1 MADGYITIETKLYT
15 NKFDKQVI
23 DLEKKIKNE
32 ENKAQ
37 LRLKAKLQAEDEL
50 KRHKQAILEIEQ
62 EYEKTSQQVEHLQS
76 IMSKQSKG
84 ISLTPQE
91 FTDLQGSEKV
101 IANNEKIGETL
112 DKMYAKEVKLNNAVD
127 RTTLAYK
134 QTKDNVASYK
144 AKIESVNLQKQQAQ
158 VSQLKKGFQKV
169 NTSVSSS
176 IKHIGRLALG
186 IISVASAYR
195 LMSSASST
203 LGQYDEQYAT
213 NLEYIR
219 YLIAQ
224 AIAPALKYVVNLAS
238 TLLSY
243 LNYILN
249 AWFGITLFSKN
260 SAKNFMSAK
269 NSTGGISKNT
279 GKIKKDLQTTAF
291 DEMNILSDTSSD
303 SAGGASSGGGAIAPS
318 IDPSM
323 LQGEV
328 PDWLKW
334 IADNKDL
341 VIMALVGIAG
351 GIALI
356 TKNSKALLELGIFM
370 IIKGIVDTVKAIV
383 EFIKDPSW
391 ENFGEILEG
400 LSGILFGVALAML
413 AVNAANPTAW
423 IILLI
428 ALVVLLV
435 AEIIKHWDEIKE
447 TLGKVGDWINENVI
461 QPVAEFFKGLWDKI
475 KEIFAPVIDF
485 FKNIWD
491 TVKENIKIS
500 IDNMKQIFS
509 FLWDKIK
516 EIFSPVIDWF
526 REKFQKAYEKI
537 KEVFSP
543 IANFFGEIWD
553 KVKNK
558 LRDFGAKVGEVV
570 GGAFKAV
577 VNGVINALERIL
589 NNPINAINNLIDVI
603 NNVPG
608 LHLTRLRTFNLPRL
622 AKGTILNAPGRGV
635 PVAGGTA
642 LAGEAGREAYL
653 PLSDTQLLEEL
664 GSTIGKYIT
673 INANITNTMNGRII
687 SRQLQKIQN
696 DSNFAYNS

>member
-1 MADGYITIETKLYT
+1 MADGSIMIETKLST
-15 NKFDKQVI
+15 DKFDKQIVN
-23 DLEKKIKNE
+23 LEKKIKDE
-32 ENKAQ
+32 ENKSE
-37 LRLKAKLQAEDEL
+37 LKLKAKLQAEDEL
-50 KRHKQAILEIEQ
+50 ERHKQAIFEIEK

-76 IMSKQSKG
+76 IMSKQSQG

-91 FTDLQGSEKV
+91 FTDLQDSEKV

-127 RTTLAYK
+127 RTTLAYR
-134 QTKDNVASYK
+134 QIQGNVQGYK
-144 AKIESVNLQKQQAQ
+144 SKIESIKLQKHQAQ
-158 VSQLKKGFQKV
+158 VDQLKNGFNKM

-186 IISVASAYR
+186 IFSVASAYR
-195 LMSSASST
+195 LMSAASST

-260 SAKNFMSAK
+260 SAKNFMKAK

-279 GKIKKDLQTTAF
+279 GKIKKDLQTTPF
-291 DEMNILSDTSSD
+291 DEMNVLSDTSS
-303 SAGGASSGGGAIAPS
+303 SGTSGGGAIAPS

-334 IADNKDL
+334 IVDNKDSIL
-341 VIMALVGIAG
+341 AVMAGVGAG
-351 GIALI
+351 LLAWKLGLEGI
-356 TKNSKALLELGIFM
+356 KALGIG
-370 IIKGIVDTVKAIV
+370 ILLAGIVYTI
-383 EFIKDPSW
+383 ESLLEYLQDPSW
-391 ENFGEILEG
+391 ENFGKIIQGIGLIILGLGIIIGNVPLIVAGAIVLIIGTIVKYWEQIKAFFQKGIDWLRDKSDWVHKMFGDNIGDLYDFIVDILQDTLDSFDGLFKGIKDIFDGIIKLIKGVFTGDWKMAWEG
-400 LSGILFGVALAML
+400 L
-413 AVNAANPTAW
+413 
-423 IILLI
+423 
-428 ALVVLLV
+428 
-435 AEIIKHWDEIKE
+435 
-447 TLGKVGDWINENVI
+447 
-461 QPVAEFFKGLWDKI
+461 
-475 KEIFAPVIDF
+475 
-485 FKNIWD
+485 
-491 TVKENIKIS
+491 
-500 IDNMKQIFS
+500 KQIVKGVFDS
-509 FLWDKIK
+509 LWAIAKWPLNMIISGLNTLIRGANRIHFDVPDWVPLIGGKK
-516 EIFSPVIDWF
+516 FEINIP
-526 REKFQKAYEKI
+526 
-537 KEVFSP
+537 
-543 IANFFGEIWD
+543 EIP
-553 KVKNK
+553 K
-558 LRDFGAKVGEVV
+558 
-570 GGAFKAV
+570 
-577 VNGVINALERIL
+577 
-589 NNPINAINNLIDVI
+589 
-603 NNVPG
+603 
-608 LHLTRLRTFNLPRL
+608 L

-673 INANITNTMNGRII
+673 INANIPVSMNGRVI
-687 SRQLQKIQN
+687 SRQLQQIRN
-696 DSNFAYNS
+696 DREFAYNG

>member
-1 MADGYITIETKLYT
+1 MTDGSIMIETKLST
-15 NKFDKQVI
+15 DKFDKQIVN
-23 DLEKKIKNE
+23 LEKKIKDE
-32 ENKAQ
+32 ENKSE
-37 LRLKAKLQAEDEL
+37 LKLKAKLQAEDEL
-50 KRHKQAILEIEQ
+50 KRHKQAIFEIEQ

-76 IMSKQSKG
+76 IMSKQSRG

-127 RTTLAYK
+127 RTSLAYS
-134 QTKDNVASYK
+134 QIQSNVSAYK
-144 AKIESVNLQKQQAQ
+144 AKIESIKLQKQQSQ
-158 VSQLKKGFQKV
+158 VDQLKNGFNKM

-186 IISVASAYR
+186 IFSVASAYR

-260 SAKNFMSAK
+260 SAKNFMNAK

-279 GKIKKDLQTTAF
+279 GKIKKDLQTTPF
-291 DEMNILSDTSSD
+291 DEMNVLSDTSS
-303 SAGGASSGGGAIAPS
+303 SGTSGGGAVAPS
-318 IDPSM
+318 IDPS
-323 LQGEV
+323 LFEGKV

-334 IADNKDL
+334 IANNKNL
-341 VIMALVGIAG
+341 ILSVMAGVGAGLLAWKLGLEGIKALGIGLLIAG
-351 GIALI
+351 IVYTIQSLI
-356 TKNSKALLELGIFM
+356 DYL
-370 IIKGIVDTVKAIV
+370 
-383 EFIKDPSW
+383 KDPSW
-391 ENFGEILEG
+391 ENFGKIIQGVGIAIIGLGAIIGSVPVAVAGAIVLIVGIIVKYWEQIKAFLQKGIDWLISKVDWVKDNFGIVGETIYTIFTSLLQGLLNIFDSLFTAIKGIFDGIIKFIKGVFSGDWKQAWEGIKDIFSSVWNGIKGIVSSVWQFIKSIFNSLVNLVKGIANTIWGVIKILIN
-400 LSGILFGVALAML
+400 LIISGINV
-413 AVNAANPTAW
+413 
-423 IILLI
+423 LI
-428 ALVVLLV
+428 RGMNQLSFDAP
-435 AEIIKHWDEIKE
+435 
-447 TLGKVGDWINENVI
+447 DW
-461 QPVAEFFKGLWDKI
+461 
-475 KEIFAPVIDF
+475 
-485 FKNIWD
+485 
-491 TVKENIKIS
+491 
-500 IDNMKQIFS
+500 
-509 FLWDKIK
+509 
-516 EIFSPVIDWF
+516 
-526 REKFQKAYEKI
+526 
-537 KEVFSP
+537 
-543 IANFFGEIWD
+543 
-553 KVKNK
+553 
-558 LRDFGAKVGEVV
+558 
-570 GGAFKAV
+570 
-577 VNGVINALERIL
+577 
-589 NNPINAINNLIDVI
+589 
-603 NNVPG
+603 VPG
-608 LHLTRLRTFNLPRL
+608 IGGKRWGINIPQIPRL
-622 AKGTILNAPGRGV
+622 AKGTILDAPGRGV

-673 INANITNTMNGRII
+673 TNANITNSMNGRII

>member
-1 MADGYITIETKLYT
+1 MADGYITIETKLST
-15 NKFDKQVI
+15 DKFDKQI
-23 DLEKKIKNE
+23 TDLEKKIKNE
-32 ENKAQ
+32 EEKAQ
-37 LRLKAKLQAEDEL
+37 LKLKAKLQAEDEL
-50 KRHKQAILEIEQ
+50 EKHKQKIFEIEQ

-76 IMSKQSKG
+76 IMSKQSQG

-134 QTKDNVASYK
+134 QTKDNVSAYK
-144 AKIESVNLQKQQAQ
+144 AKAESINLQKQQAQ

-169 NTSVSSS
+169 NTSVANS
-176 IKHIGRLALG
+176 IQHMGRLALG
-186 IISVASAYR
+186 IFSVASAYR
-195 LMSSASST
+195 LMSAASST

-260 SAKNFMSAK
+260 SAKNFMKAK
-269 NSTGGISKNT
+269 SSTGGISKNT
-279 GKIKKDLQTTAF
+279 GKIKKDLQTTPF
-291 DEMNILSDTSSD
+291 DEMNVLSDTSD
-303 SAGGASSGGGAIAPS
+303 SGTGGGAGGGAVAPS

-341 VIMALVGIAG
+341 ILAIMAGIAAG
-351 GIALI
+351 LLAWKLGLDGI
-356 TKNSKALLELGIFM
+356 KALGIGLL
-370 IIKGIVDTVKAIV
+370 IAGIVYTI
-383 EFIKDPSW
+383 ESLLEYLKDPSW
-391 ENFGEILEG
+391 ENFGKIIQGIGVAIIG
-400 LSGILFGVALAML
+400 LGLLIGSVPVAVAGAIVLIVGTIIKYWEQIKTFLQSGIDWLRGQGREIFNWLFGDIFMPLYDGI
-413 AVNAANPTAW
+413 VNILQDLLNWFNDIFTNIKKIFDNIIEFIKNVFTGNWEGAW
-423 IILLI
+423 
-428 ALVVLLV
+428 
-435 AEIIKHWDEIKE
+435 
-447 TLGKVGDWINENVI
+447 
-461 QPVAEFFKGLWDKI
+461 
-475 KEIFAPVIDF
+475 
-485 FKNIWD
+485 
-491 TVKENIKIS
+491 ENIKNIFIS
-500 IDNMKQIFS
+500 I
-509 FLWDKIK
+509 WDIIK
-516 EIFSPVIDWF
+516 STFFTVIDI
-526 REKFQKAYEKI
+526 I
-537 KEVFSP
+537 KNIVIGIGQTVGNI
-543 IANFFGEIWD
+543 IAG
-553 KVKNK
+553 V
-558 LRDFGAKVGEVV
+558 
-570 GGAFKAV
+570 FKAV
-577 VNGVINALERIL
+577 VNAVLSTIESVL
-589 NNPINAINNLIDVI
+589 NTPIRAINRLIGVI

-608 LHLTRLRTFNLPRL
+608 INLGTLSTFNLPRL

-673 INANITNTMNGRII
+673 INANITNTMNGRVI
-687 SRQLQKIQN
+687 SRQLQQIKN
-696 DSNFAYNS
+696 DREFAYNG

>member
-1 MADGYITIETKLYT
+1 MADGYITIETKLST
-15 NKFDKQVI
+15 NKFDKQVT
-23 DLEKKIKNE
+23 DLEKKIKDE
-32 ENKAQ
+32 ENKSE
-37 LRLKAKLQAEDEL
+37 LKLKAKLQAEDEL
-50 KRHKQAILEIEQ
+50 ERHKQKILEIEQ
-62 EYEKTSQQVEHLQS
+62 EYEKTSQQVEHLQN
-76 IMSKQSKG
+76 IMSKQAKG

-134 QTKDNVASYK
+134 QTKDNVTAYK
-144 AKIESVNLQKQQAQ
+144 TKIESVNIQKQQAQ
-158 VSQLKKGFQKV
+158 LDQLKNGFKKM

-186 IISVASAYR
+186 IFSVASAYR
-195 LMSSASST
+195 LMSAASST
-203 LGQYDEQYAT
+203 LGQYDKQYAT

-260 SAKNFMSAK
+260 SAKNFMNAK

-279 GKIKKDLQTTAF
+279 GKIKKDLQTTPF
-291 DEMNILSDTSSD
+291 DEMNILTDTSD
-303 SAGGASSGGGAIAPS
+303 SGTSGGAGGGAIAPS

-341 VIMALVGIAG
+341 ILSIMAGITAGLLAWKLGLDGIKALGIGLLIAG
-351 GIALI
+351 IVYAVESLI
-356 TKNSKALLELGIFM
+356 EYL
-370 IIKGIVDTVKAIV
+370 
-383 EFIKDPSW
+383 KDPSW
-391 ENFGEILEG
+391 ENFGKIIT
-400 LSGILFGVALAML
+400 GIG
-413 AVNAANPTAW
+413 
-423 IILLI
+423 I
-428 ALVVLLV
+428 ALMGLGL
-435 AEIIKHWDEIKE
+435 IIGGPAGLPVIIAGAI
-447 TLGKVGDWINENVI
+447 TAILGLIISN
-461 QPVAEFFKGLWDKI
+461 WDKI
-475 KEIFAPVIDF
+475 KSFLQSGIDWLKGQGREIFNWLFGDIFMPLYDGIVNILQDLLNWF
-485 FKNIWD
+485 NDMFTNIKNIFDNIIAFIKNVFTGNW
-491 TVKENIKIS
+491 EGAWNNIKNIFIS
-500 IDNMKQIFS
+500 IWNIIQS
-509 FLWDKIK
+509 TFLNVISIIK
-516 EIFSPVIDWF
+516 NI
-526 REKFQKAYEKI
+526 
-537 KEVFSP
+537 
-543 IANFFGEIWD
+543 
-553 KVKNK
+553 
-558 LRDFGAKVGEVV
+558 VV
-570 GGAFKAV
+570 GIGQTAGNIIAGVFKAV
-577 VNGVINALERIL
+577 VNAVLRTIENILNSPIRAVNSLINVINAI
-589 NNPINAINNLIDVI
+589 PGINI
-603 NNVPG
+603 G
-608 LHLTRLRTFNLPRL
+608 RLPTFNLPRL

-673 INANITNTMNGRII
+673 INANITNTMNGRVI
-687 SRQLQKIQN
+687 SRQLQQIRN
-696 DSNFAYNS
+696 DREFAYNG

>member
-1 MADGYITIETKLYT
+1 MADGSIMIETKLST
-15 NKFDKQVI
+15 DKFDKQIVN
-23 DLEKKIKNE
+23 LEKKIKDE
-32 ENKAQ
+32 ENKSQ
-37 LRLKAKLQAEDEL
+37 LKLKAKLQAEDEL
-50 KRHKQAILEIEQ
+50 EKHKQKIFEIEQ

-76 IMSKQSKG
+76 IMSKQSQG

-134 QTKDNVASYK
+134 QTKDNVTSYK
-144 AKIESVNLQKQQAQ
+144 AKIESVNIQKQQAQ
-158 VSQLKKGFQKV
+158 VDQLKNGFKKM

-186 IISVASAYR
+186 IFSVASAYR

-243 LNYILN
+243 LNYIAQ
-249 AWFGITLFSKN
+249 AWFKVTLFSKN
-260 SAKNFMSAK
+260 SSKNFMKARE
-269 NSTGGISKNT
+269 STS
-279 GKIKKDLQTTAF
+279 KIKKDLQTTPF
-291 DEMNILSDTSSD
+291 DEMNVLSDTSS
-303 SAGGASSGGGAIAPS
+303 SGTSGAVAPS

-323 LQGEV
+323 LQGEI

-341 VIMALVGIAG
+341 ILSVMSGVTAGLLAWKLGLDGIKALGIG
-351 GIALI
+351 LLI
-356 TKNSKALLELGIFM
+356 TGIIYTIQSLLEYLN
-370 IIKGIVDTVKAIV
+370 
-383 EFIKDPSW
+383 DPSW
-391 ENFGEILEG
+391 ENFGKIIQGVGVAILGLGILIGSVPLIVAGAIVLIVGTIVKYWEQIKSFLQQGIDWLKGKSDWVHEMFGDEIGDLYDFIVDTLQDTLNMFDG
-400 LSGILFGVALAML
+400 LFSGI
-413 AVNAANPTAW
+413 
-423 IILLI
+423 
-428 ALVVLLV
+428 
-435 AEIIKHWDEIKE
+435 
-447 TLGKVGDWINENVI
+447 
-461 QPVAEFFKGLWDKI
+461 
-475 KEIFAPVIDF
+475 
-485 FKNIWD
+485 
-491 TVKENIKIS
+491 
-500 IDNMKQIFS
+500 KQIFDGIINIIKGVFTGDWKQAWEGLKQVVAGVFNS
-509 FLWDKIK
+509 LWSLVKWPLNMI
-516 EIFSPVIDWF
+516 ISGLNTLI
-526 REKFQKAYEKI
+526 RG
-537 KEVFSP
+537 
-543 IANFFGEIWD
+543 AN
-553 KVKNK
+553 
-558 LRDFGAKVGEVV
+558 
-570 GGAFKAV
+570 
-577 VNGVINALERIL
+577 RIQF
-589 NNPINAINNLIDVI
+589 
-603 NNVPG
+603 NVPDWIPG
-608 LHLTRLRTFNLPRL
+608 IGGKQFGFNIPQIPKL

-635 PVAGGTA
+635 PVAGGRA

-673 INANITNTMNGRII
+673 INANITNSMNGRII
-687 SRQLQKIQN
+687 SRQLQRIQN

>member
-1 MADGYITIETKLYT
+1 MADGSIMIETKLST
-15 NKFDKQVI
+15 DKFDKQIVN
-23 DLEKKIKNE
+23 LEKKIKDE

-37 LRLKAKLQAEDEL
+37 LKLKAKLQAEDEL
-50 KRHKQAILEIEQ
+50 ERHKQKIFEIEQ
-62 EYEKTSQQVEHLQS
+62 EYEKTSQQVEHLQN
-76 IMSKQSKG
+76 IMSKQSRG
-84 ISLTPQE
+84 ISLTPKE

-134 QTKDNVASYK
+134 QTKNNVASYK
-144 AKIESVNLQKQQAQ
+144 AKIESINLQKQQAQ
-158 VSQLKKGFQKV
+158 ISQLKNGFNKM

-186 IISVASAYR
+186 IFSVASAYR
-195 LMSSASST
+195 LMSAASST

-260 SAKNFMSAK
+260 SAKNFMKAK

-279 GKIKKDLQTTAF
+279 GKIKKDLQTTPF
-291 DEMNILSDTSSD
+291 DEMNVLSDTSS
-303 SAGGASSGGGAIAPS
+303 SGTSGGAAIAPS

-334 IADNKDL
+334 LADNKDL
-341 VIMALVGIAG
+341 ILAVMAGVGAG
-351 GIALI
+351 LLAWKLGLDGI
-356 TKNSKALLELGIFM
+356 KALGI
-370 IIKGIVDTVKAIV
+370 G
-383 EFIKDPSW
+383 
-391 ENFGEILEG
+391 
-400 LSGILFGVALAML
+400 
-413 AVNAANPTAW
+413 
-423 IILLI
+423 LLI
-428 ALVVLLV
+428 AGIVYTIESLLEYLQAPSWKNFGKIIQGIGIFV
-435 AEIIKHWDEIKE
+435 IGLGIAFLGLPAIITGVIIVIVGTIIKYWEQIKSF
-447 TLGKVGDWINENVI
+447 LQSGIDWLKGKSDWVHEMFGEVI
-461 QPVAEFFKGLWDKI
+461 GNIYDAWVEKLQLILNFFDNT
-475 KEIFAPVIDF
+475 
-485 FKNIWD
+485 FKNIKSIFDNIISFIRNVFTGNW
-491 TVKENIKIS
+491 KGAWENIKNIFVA
-500 IDNMKQIFS
+500 IWNQIKNTFVTIFS
-509 FLWDKIK
+509 LIK
-516 EIFSPVIDWF
+516 NRVVTVAQTTGTI
-526 REKFQKAYEKI
+526 
-537 KEVFSP
+537 
-543 IANFFGEIWD
+543 IA
-553 KVKNK
+553 
-558 LRDFGAKVGEVV
+558 
-570 GGAFKAV
+570 GAFKAV
-577 VNGVINALERIL
+577 VNAVLRTIESVL
-589 NNPINAINNLIDVI
+589 NSPIRAINSLIGVI

-608 LHLTRLRTFNLPRL
+608 INLGRLSTFNLPRL

-653 PLSDTQLLEEL
+653 PLTDTQLLEEL

-673 INANITNTMNGRII
+673 INANITNSMNGRVI
-687 SRQLQKIQN
+687 SRQLQRIQN

>member
-1 MADGYITIETKLYT
+1 MADGYITIETKLST

-37 LRLKAKLQAEDEL
+37 LKLKAKLQAEDEL
-50 KRHKQAILEIEQ
+50 KRHKQAIFEIEK

-186 IISVASAYR
+186 IFSVASAYR

-260 SAKNFMSAK
+260 SAKNFMNAK

-279 GKIKKDLQTTAF
+279 GKIKKDLQTTPF
-291 DEMNILSDTSSD
+291 DEMNILTDTSD
-303 SAGGASSGGGAIAPS
+303 SGTSGGTGGGAIAPS
-318 IDPSM
+318 IDPSI

-341 VIMALVGIAG
+341 ILSIMAGITAGLLAWKLGLDGIKALGIGAMIVGI
-351 GIALI
+351 IYTI
-356 TKNSKALLELGIFM
+356 ESLLDYL
-370 IIKGIVDTVKAIV
+370 
-383 EFIKDPSW
+383 KDPSW
-391 ENFGEILEG
+391 ENFGKIIQGIGIAIIGLGALIGSIPLVVAGAIVLIVGTIVKYWEQIKSFLQQGIDWLKGKSDWVHEMFGDEIGDLYDFIVDILQDTLNMFDG
-400 LSGILFGVALAML
+400 LFSGI
-413 AVNAANPTAW
+413 
-423 IILLI
+423 
-428 ALVVLLV
+428 
-435 AEIIKHWDEIKE
+435 
-447 TLGKVGDWINENVI
+447 
-461 QPVAEFFKGLWDKI
+461 
-475 KEIFAPVIDF
+475 
-485 FKNIWD
+485 
-491 TVKENIKIS
+491 
-500 IDNMKQIFS
+500 KQIFDGIIKIIKGV
-509 FLWDKIK
+509 FTGDWKTAWEGLKQITKGVFDGLW
-516 EIFSPVIDWF
+516 
-526 REKFQKAYEKI
+526 A
-537 KEVFSP
+537 
-543 IANFFGEIWD
+543 IAKWPLNMIISGLNTLI
-553 KVKNK
+553 
-558 LRDFGAKVGEVV
+558 RGA
-570 GGAFKAV
+570 
-577 VNGVINALERIL
+577 NRIHF
-589 NNPINAINNLIDVI
+589 
-603 NNVPG
+603 NVPDWVPG
-608 LHLTRLRTFNLPRL
+608 IGGKQFGFNIPQIPKL

-635 PVAGGTA
+635 PVAGGRA

-673 INANITNTMNGRII
+673 INANITNTMNGRVI
-687 SRQLQKIQN
+687 SRQLQQIRN
-696 DSNFAYNS
+696 DREFAYNG